1 MNALTEREL
10 KLARDARPL
19 PLDASWS
26 TGDEDFDA
34 RIHATI
40 LRVLDSEKRLKA
52 EVRRLRTFVEY
63 VRNRVERTSPVI
75 DFTRGGLASFA
86 LSAAL
91 RPAKRGAK

>member
-1 MNALTEREL
+1 MSHDRDTEDNSCGWCHNENAPHHPWCVQL
-10 KLARDARPL
+10 
-19 PLDASWS
+19 
-26 TGDEDFDA
+26 
-34 RIHATI
+34 RIEKYEK
-40 LRVLDSEKRLKA
+40 SEKRLKA

-91 RPAKRGAK
+91 RPAKRGSK